1 MVAMPFPVVVAL
13 LAVTIIVLT
22 SVYLLSIGKRN
33 AASKGSTKKK
43 DRNTTLRDANKRLA
57 SNPRD
62 HNALR
67 TIADLYFDEATWDK
81 AMKTYGILM
90 NLAASN
96 SEIEEWEV
104 TARYGLSALKLKN
117 YEEAYKSLMVAR
129 TMKED
134 SFEVN
139 HNLGYLE
146 YRRGN
151 LEKAV
156 QLLRHA
162 EEAQPEDLA
171 TRRYLGR
178 ALHKLQRY
186 RDAVRHLK
194 QVVDAEPEDK
204 ESLFF
209 LAQSYQELGQNEQ
222 ALTLFTHLRPDP
234 TMGPHAALFAGTIR
248 MGKREV
254 EQATQ
259 DFELGLRHEK
269 IREDVALELR
279 YRLAA
284 AYMKLQEIGKA
295 LNQLAE
301 IHRVNPGYKDVAA
314 QIARNKE
321 LHSNHHLKTYLISP
335 SAEFVTLCRRMVMT
349 FYKNA
354 KVKVVDVQVQKN
366 EYTDILTEVETAK
379 WEDVILFRFIRGT
392 GQVGELVVRELNSRL
407 KETRAGRGFCITAG
421 SFSESAEHFV
431 EARLIDLLD
440 KDELLK
446 IFQRLD

>member
-1 MVAMPFPVVVAL
+1 MPFPVVAAL
-13 LAVTIIVLT
+13 LAVTIVILT
-22 SVYLLSIGKRN
+22 SGYLLIVGKRN
-33 AASKGSTKKK
+33 ASPKQSAKKK
-43 DRNTTLRDANKRLA
+43 DRNTILREANKRLA

-67 TIADLYFDEATWDK
+67 TIADLYYDEETWDK

-96 SEIEEWEV
+96 SEVEEWEA

-117 YEEAYKSLMVAR
+117 YDEAYKSLMMAR

-134 SFEVN
+134 SFEIN

-151 LEKAV
+151 LEKAA

-171 TRRYLGR
+171 TKRYLGR
-178 ALHKLQRY
+178 ALHKLQHY
-186 RDAVRHLK
+186 RDAVRQLK

-222 ALTLFTHLRPDP
+222 ALTLYTHLRPDP

-254 EQATQ
+254 EKATE

-269 IREDVALELR
+269 IREDVTLELR

-295 LNQLAE
+295 LSQLAE
-301 IHRVNPGYKDVAA
+301 IHRVNPGYKDVAS
-314 QIARNKE
+314 QISRNKE

-379 WEDVILFRFIRGT
+379 WEDIILFRFIRGT

-440 KDELLK
+440 KEELLK
-446 IFQRLD
+446 IFARLD